1 VKEFVM
7 IRTRSRHAL
16 WLFGPAVAIAV
27 IVAAPARS
35 DTTFGVRTGVY
46 TDANAG
52 FLGGEVVT
60 SIASSWY
67 FNPNLEVAV
76 AGDRDVVTANGDF
89 HYDFFQDRPYWVWAG
104 GGPAVIHREFD
115 SAGDETDLGVNFLG
129 GIAWKTAAKVSPYLQ
144 GKVTI
149 SDNDEAVLAFGLRF

>member
-1 VKEFVM
+1 M
-7 IRTRSRHAL
+7 NRHRSFRAL
-16 WLFGPAVAIAV
+16 WLVVPAVA
-27 IVAAPARS
+27 VALCAATPAAA
-35 DTTFGVRTGVY
+35 DTSFGVRTGVY

-104 GGPAVIHREFD
+104 GGPAVIHREFENNT
-115 SAGDETDLGVNFLG
+115 DETDLGVNVLG
-129 GIAWKTAAKVSPYLQ
+129 GIAWKTTAKVSPYLQ

-149 SDNDEAVLAFGLRF
+149 SNNDEAVLAFGLRF

>member
-1 VKEFVM
+1 VKEVVM
-7 IRTRSRHAL
+7 KRQRSKQAL
-16 WLFGPAVAIAV
+16 WFVGPAIAIV
-27 IVAAPARS
+27 LLAAGPAYS

-76 AGDRDVVTANGDF
+76 SGDRDVVTANGDF

-104 GGPAVIHREFD
+104 GGPAVIHREFAD
-115 SAGDETDLGVNFLG
+115 NSDQTDLGVNFLG
-129 GIAWKTAAKVSPYLQ
+129 GIAWKTASKVAPYLQ

-149 SDNDEAVLAFGLRF
+149 SEDDEAVLAFGLRF